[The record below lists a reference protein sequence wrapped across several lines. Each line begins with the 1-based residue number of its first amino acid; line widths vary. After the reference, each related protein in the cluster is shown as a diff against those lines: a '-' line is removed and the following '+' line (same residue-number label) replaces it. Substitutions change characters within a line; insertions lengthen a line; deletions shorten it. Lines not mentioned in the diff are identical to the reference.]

1 LHLSTNSQH
10 KAAKVIGY
18 LSLVRLEELFA
29 MDKLHVENYFPVF
42 LRVDAKVR
50 CVVSIE
56 EGNKT
61 DVTLQI
67 IRMHLVSF
75 R

>member
-1 LHLSTNSQH
+1 
-10 KAAKVIGY
+10 
-18 LSLVRLEELFA
+18 